1 MSEADAFAL
10 LEAAQRGLRA
20 RLDDFRRAFDRR
32 DEAAYKLAI
41 ADFHDNLSRWTAA
54 EEQALL
60 PALSRAGI
68 PDRDPR
74 RELSLEY
81 VQLRELTRNIRL
93 GIENRAPLADL
104 LGLIANLSRRFEAHE
119 RGNADVYHPAA
130 APLLSP
136 EERRKLEAAA
146 PPE

>member
-1 MSEADAFAL
+1 MSEGDARAL
-10 LEAAQRGLRA
+10 LDAAQRGLRA

-41 ADFHDNLSRWTAA
+41 ADFHDNLCRWTAA

-104 LGLIANLSRRFEAHE
+104 LGLIANLSRRFDAHE
-119 RGNADVYHPAA
+119 RGNVEVYHPAGA
-130 APLLSP
+130 ALLTP
-136 EERRKLEAAA
+136 EEHRALEAAA